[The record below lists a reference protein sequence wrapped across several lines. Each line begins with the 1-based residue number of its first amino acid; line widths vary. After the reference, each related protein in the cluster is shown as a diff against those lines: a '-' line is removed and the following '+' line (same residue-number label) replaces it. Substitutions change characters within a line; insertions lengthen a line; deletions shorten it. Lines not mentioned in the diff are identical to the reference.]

1 MVNLVIV
8 SHSHQVAEGV
18 KTLADQMA
26 NHTVKIVAVGG
37 IQDHAGEWLLG
48 TDAVRV
54 AAAIEHCWTLD
65 GVLILA
71 DLGSAVLS
79 AECAVELLPDEM
91 QPSCLISGAPLVE
104 GAVVA
109 AVEAGFG
116 HVLAVVNQAA
126 EAANIQSKITP
137 KL

>member
-8 SHSHQVAEGV
+8 SHSHQVAAGV
-18 KTLADQMA
+18 KALADQMA
-26 NHTVKIVAVGG
+26 NHAVKIMAVGG
-37 IQDHAGEWLLG
+37 IQDQAGEWLLG

-54 AAAIEHCWTLD
+54 AAAIEHCWTPD

-91 QPSCLISGAPLVE
+91 QSTCLVSGAPLVE
-104 GAVVA
+104 GAVLA
-109 AVEAGFG
+109 AVEAGFS
-116 HVLAVVNQAA
+116 HALAAVNQAA
-126 EAANIQSKITP
+126 EAANTQSKITP
-137 KL
+137 KS